1 MESTLLLLHAESTDS
16 ALFARMLYLSL
27 CERGYAVKSV
37 SPTAAVTGEPS
48 AMALLDADV
57 LSDDA
62 CHAWAQSRRCIF
74 YTADATRADTLGADV
89 LVRPFAMSAL
99 FALLD
104 EPSEAS
110 VAPTPVAP
118 VRTPQ
123 NPSDELGFS
132 EGVVSFR
139 GVPLSLTAR
148 ERELLLYLY
157 ERRGTVCSRA
167 EILEQVWHYPP
178 DDNKTNVADVYVR
191 YLRAKID
198 HVFDVRL
205 ICAVRRGGYTM
216 R

>member
-1 MESTLLLLHAESTDS
+1 MESTLLLLHAESTES

-27 CERGYAVKSV
+27 CARGYTVKTV
-37 SPTAAVTGEPS
+37 SPAASAAGEPR
-48 AMALLDADV
+48 AVALLDADV

-62 CHAWAQSRRCIF
+62 CRAWAQSRRCIF
-74 YTADATRADTLGADV
+74 YTVDAPRADTLPATV

-104 EPSEAS
+104 APSEAS
-110 VAPTPVAP
+110 VTPAPVAP
-118 VRTPQ
+118 ARTPQ
-123 NPSDELGFS
+123 NPSDELCFS
-132 EGVVSFR
+132 EGGVSFR
-139 GVPLSLTAR
+139 GVPLLLTAR

-157 ERRGTVCSRA
+157 ERRGKVCSRA

>member
-1 MESTLLLLHAESTDS
+1 MLLHGESTDS

-27 CERGYAVKSV
+27 CERGYAVKTLSPAASV
-37 SPTAAVTGEPS
+37 ASEPS

-57 LSDDA
+57 LSPEA
-62 CHAWAQSRRCIF
+62 RLAWAQSRRCIF
-74 YTADATRADTLGADV
+74 YTVDATLTVPSPAPV

-99 FALLD
+99 FAQLN
-104 EPSEAS
+104 
-110 VAPTPVAP
+110 APRTALAAPVAP
-118 VRTPQ
+118 VSAPKS
-123 NPSDELGFS
+123 PSDELSFS
-132 EGVVSFR
+132 ERGVSFR

-148 ERELLLYLY
+148 ERELLLYLD
-157 ERRGTVCSRA
+157 ERRGQVCSRA

-178 DDNKTNVADVYVR
+178 DDNKTNVADVFVR

>member
-1 MESTLLLLHAESTDS
+1 MESTLLLLHGESTES

-27 CERGYAVKSV
+27 CERGYTVKTL
-37 SPTAAVTGEPS
+37 SPTAAPSGEMG
-48 AMALLDADV
+48 AVALLDADE
-57 LSDDA
+57 LTDA
-62 CHAWAQSRRCIF
+62 ACRAWAQSRRCIF
-74 YTADATRADTLGADV
+74 YTVDAARAQALDAAV

-104 EPSEAS
+104 
-110 VAPTPVAP
+110 TPRTAP
-118 VRTPQ
+118 VVSVPEAPR
-123 NPSDELGFS
+123 NPSDELSFS
-132 EGVVSFR
+132 ERGVSFR

-157 ERRGTVCSRA
+157 ARRGTVCSRA